1 MTDAVRREGKGMKL
15 HTKILL
21 GLLIGGLLGIAANMT
36 LGPDD
41 PTIAAINKN
50 VAGPVGQIFLR
61 MLFMIV
67 IPLIFA
73 SIALGVAGIGD
84 VRRLGRVG
92 GKTLGYYLVTTL
104 VAAAIGVL
112 LVNAVRPGEQIPASV
127 RADLLATYAGDASSK
142 VEAAKTSEFGVEM
155 LVNFVTNNP
164 LKSAVE
170 MDLLGVLFFGLIFGA
185 ALTMISPESA
195 RPMLNLLQ
203 SLQDVVIKIV
213 DIAMRLAPFGV
224 TALIFG
230 VTSRFGWSL
239 LIPLGSF
246 AAVVLGGLLLQLAL
260 IGAIVKFGAGLSP
273 RVFFSRSRSAI
284 VTAFSTSSSAAT
296 LPTNFVV
303 AEQNL
308 RIPKHIAGFV
318 LSLGNTMGSNGT
330 ALFEGVTVLFLAQ
343 VFGID
348 LSFTQMMVVM
358 IMAVITAT
366 GVASVPGG
374 SIPLIVGILMMFQI
388 PAEGIAIVLGIDRIL
403 DMSRTV
409 VNVVGDLS
417 ATCVIAR
424 SEGVWS
430 PADVP
435 DAVGGTELEARLD
448 ESPDWPKPAA

>member
-1 MTDAVRREGKGMKL
+1 MSEAAGNGASGMKL

-21 GLLIGGLLGIAANMT
+21 GLLIGGLLGIAANTM

-50 VAGPVGQIFLR
+50 VAGPIGQIFLR

-67 IPLIFA
+67 VPLIFA

-92 GKTLGYYLVTTL
+92 AKTLGYYLVTTL

-112 LVNAVRPGEQIPASV
+112 LVSAVRPGEQIPDSV
-127 RADLLATYAGDASSK
+127 RAELLATYAGDASSK
-142 VEAAKTSEFGVEM
+142 VEAAKTSKFGVDM
-155 LVNFVTNNP
+155 LVGIVTNNP

-170 MDLLGVLFFGLIFGA
+170 MDLLGLLFFGLIFGA
-185 ALTMISPESA
+185 ALTMIPPESA
-195 RPMLNLLQ
+195 RPMINLLQ

-239 LIPLGSF
+239 LVPLGAF
-246 AAVVLGGLLLQLAL
+246 AGVVLGGLLIQLGL
-260 IGAIVKFGAGLSP
+260 IGLIVKLAAGLSP
-273 RVFFSRSRSAI
+273 RVFFSRCRSSL

-308 RIPKHIAGFV
+308 GIPRHIAGFV

-348 LSFTQMMVVM
+348 LTFTQMIVVM

-374 SIPLIVGILMMFQI
+374 SIPLIVGILLMFGI

-417 ATCVIAR
+417 AACVIAR
-424 SEGVWS
+424 SEGAWS
-430 PADVP
+430 PADIP
-435 DAVGGTELEARLD
+435 AVVGPTEREATLD
-448 ESPDWPKPAA
+448 ESPDWPLPR